1 MLEYTLII
9 TFINFSLSTLVQE
22 AAQIEMELYCLP
34 SSVYPFAIHG
44 HTDLLTIRVKISFSV
59 RVLRRR
65 WLPST
70 AIYSYI
76 AAFRDCLHV
85 LGTVVAA
92 VASYSGKQSRCNP
105 ALRGRTIT
113 KKPNK
118 EV

>member
-1 MLEYTLII
+1 M
-9 TFINFSLSTLVQE
+9 
-22 AAQIEMELYCLP
+22 
-34 SSVYPFAIHG
+34 
-44 HTDLLTIRVKISFSV
+44 KISSSV
-59 RVLRRR
+59 RVLRRG
-65 WLPST
+65 WLPSA

-76 AAFRDCLHV
+76 AAFRDCLHE

-113 KKPNK
+113 RKPNK